1 MNEVAIKPSIQHF
14 RLVAETEERIRS
26 FVESFIKSKVIG
38 IEDLLA
44 EEKTR
49 WLVFRTRGISIK
61 CLPKELVEKL
71 DLYHYKNGRV
81 YFIYP
86 SHTDLNNN
94 YTYSQKYVLKADNR
108 LIDLHD
114 WIENIRIFKGPKM
127 KEVLK
132 LIKDGIIIPI
142 RKADYTEDGWYEK
155 SFYKQEDYI
164 RKYKIDLDWFE
175 KRFEKEIESFKE
187 HAKENS
193 FLYNSTKYVVN
204 KYGQPIPIIKE
215 DRCDWSMKAARIEVD
230 HEKGH
235 LNIITDIRWITCSVI
250 IDIKTNS
257 LVGIKRL
264 PAKKFN
270 VYDY

>member
-1 MNEVAIKPSIQHF
+1 MNEIAIKPSIQHF

-38 IEDLLA
+38 VEDLLA
-44 EEKTR
+44 EERTR

-86 SHTDLNNN
+86 SLIDLNNN
-94 YTYSQKYVLKADNR
+94 YRYNQIEAENR
-108 LIDLHD
+108 LIDLYD
-114 WIENIRIFKGPKM
+114 WIKIIQIFKGPKM

-132 LIKDGIIIPI
+132 LIKDKIIIPI
-142 RKADYTEDGWYEK
+142 RKADYTEGGWYENHC
-155 SFYKQEDYI
+155 FYKQEDYI
-164 RKYKIDLDWFE
+164 RKYNIDLDWFE
-175 KRFEKEIESFKE
+175 KKFKKEIESFKE
-187 HAKENS
+187 YAKENS
-193 FLYNSTKYVVN
+193 SLYHSTKYVVN

-215 DRCDWSMKAARIEVD
+215 DRCSWNNMKSARIEVD
-230 HEKGH
+230 HVKGQ
-235 LNIITDIRWITCSVI
+235 LRLITGYYNCRCAIL

-257 LVGIKRL
+257 LVGIKKEPVNNQIL
-264 PAKKFN
+264 
-270 VYDY
+270 

>member
-1 MNEVAIKPSIQHF
+1 
-14 RLVAETEERIRS
+14 
-26 FVESFIKSKVIG
+26 
-38 IEDLLA
+38 
-44 EEKTR
+44 
-49 WLVFRTRGISIK
+49 
-61 CLPKELVEKL
+61 
-71 DLYHYKNGRV
+71 
-81 YFIYP
+81 
-86 SHTDLNNN
+86 
-94 YTYSQKYVLKADNR
+94 
-108 LIDLHD
+108 
-114 WIENIRIFKGPKM
+114 M

-155 SFYKQEDYI
+155 SIYKQEDYI
-164 RKYKIDLDWFE
+164 RKYNIDLDWFE

-187 HAKENS
+187 YAKENS
-193 FLYNSTKYVVN
+193 SSYHSTKYVVN

-215 DRCDWSMKAARIEVD
+215 DRCSWDMKSARIEVD

-235 LNIITDIRWITCSVI
+235 LKIITDIRWITCSVI

>member
-14 RLVAETEERIRS
+14 RLVAETEEKIRS

-44 EEKTR
+44 EERTR

-61 CLPKELVEKL
+61 YLPKELVEKL
-71 DLYHYKNGRV
+71 DIYHYKNGRV

-86 SHTDLNNN
+86 SLMDFTNS
-94 YTYSQKYVLKADNR
+94 YTYNQRFILKADNR

-114 WIENIRIFKGPKM
+114 WIRNIRIFKGSKM

-142 RKADYTEDGWYEK
+142 KKADYTEDGWYEK

-164 RKYKIDLDWFE
+164 RKYNIDLDWFE

-187 HAKENS
+187 YAKEIS
-193 FLYNSTKYVVN
+193 SLYHSTKYVVN
-204 KYGQPIPIIKE
+204 KYGQPIPIIE
-215 DRCDWSMKAARIEVD
+215 NRCSWSMKSARIEVD

-235 LNIITDIRWITCSVI
+235 LKIITDIRWITCSVI

-264 PAKKFN
+264 PAKT
-270 VYDY
+270 YM